1 MSSRKATKEGK
12 KTSGGKKSECKD
24 SDGSP
29 AGASSGSQETKKTLF
44 PQLSFKSDSS
54 KPVIGYVHKL
64 SPLKR
69 NNKDTLHYQTLS
81 LQTGTDMFED
91 ALCYSKAK
99 RPLLMTSVTSRTP
112 VKINRFTKTEDGTKL
127 IINDMTSV
135 TVADQAEYSFQYTE
149 PVEVITDVSTIIEEK
164 DPYNMVNIRGKV
176 VQLTPVE
183 KVGKQQFKLRNGAF
197 VDSTGVIK
205 LQIWQE
211 NIAEIEEGKAYTVT
225 LARVAI
231 WKGEKS
237 VGTTKSSVITTYT
250 GDLDTKDVSSEEIV
264 QLLGSNNKTVIEVPN
279 FRSIESVSTYKE
291 CNNEKCSK
299 RIIQESSN
307 PIIHCDQ
314 CGNTARASDLTLN
327 ICAKIVVRNPQQQKD
342 ITLTLFGDV
351 LGGLVENVYLLDKS
365 VVAEKLL
372 MIGPVSITFNCST
385 NVVSQVTLL

>member
-1 MSSRKATKEGK
+1 MHFVILRLNVPFCVTSR
-12 KTSGGKKSECKD
+12 
-24 SDGSP
+24 
-29 AGASSGSQETKKTLF
+29 
-44 PQLSFKSDSS
+44 
-54 KPVIGYVHKL
+54 
-64 SPLKR
+64 
-69 NNKDTLHYQTLS
+69 
-81 LQTGTDMFED
+81 
-91 ALCYSKAK
+91 
-99 RPLLMTSVTSRTP
+99 TSVTSRTP

-225 LARVAI
+225 LARVGI

-279 FRSIESVSTYKE
+279 FRSIESVSTYKG

-314 CGNTARASDLTLN
+314 CGNTARALDLTLN
-327 ICAKIVVRNPQQQKD
+327 TCAKIVVRNPQQQKD

-351 LGGLVENVYLLDKS
+351 LGELVENVYLLDKS